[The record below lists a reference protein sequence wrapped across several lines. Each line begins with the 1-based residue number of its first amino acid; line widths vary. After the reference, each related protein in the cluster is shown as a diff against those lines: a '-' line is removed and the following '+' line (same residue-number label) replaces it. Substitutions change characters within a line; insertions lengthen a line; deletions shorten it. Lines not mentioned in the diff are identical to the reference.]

1 MLTEERL
8 AELERAAARCVEGG
22 HPDWVQSLRADELAE
37 LCRAA
42 RYGHDGAVVRKVTY
56 RADGALLVRK
66 PDGRERVLPAGMEFG
81 ALGDDGDETD

>member
-1 MLTEERL
+1 MTEERL

-42 RYGHDGAVVRKVTY
+42 RYGHDGA
-56 RADGALLVRK
+56 DGALLVRK
-66 PDGRERVLPAGMEFG
+66 PDGRERVLPAGTEFG
-81 ALGDDGDETD
+81 ALGDGAEDEC